1 MCRYCEENKGTLT
14 LHGFLLHLA
23 GFIHEHHTYF
33 THLAQY
39 KGQNNIADFNI
50 IHMREMFI
58 QIIEDSFE
66 DEVSTDLFNVI
77 TFYIVGMTHY
87 VSDVIAVN
95 SGMTPEEIVT
105 LFEKCI
111 PESLQK
117 YL

>member
-1 MCRYCEENKGTLT
+1 
-14 LHGFLLHLA
+14 
-23 GFIHEHHTYF
+23 
-33 THLAQY
+33 
-39 KGQNNIADFNI
+39 
-50 IHMREMFI
+50 MREMFI

-95 SGMTPEEIVT
+95 SGMAPEEIVT

>member
-1 MCRYCEENKGTLT
+1 
-14 LHGFLLHLA
+14 
-23 GFIHEHHTYF
+23 
-33 THLAQY
+33 
-39 KGQNNIADFNI
+39 
-50 IHMREMFI
+50 
-58 QIIEDSFE
+58 
-66 DEVSTDLFNVI
+66 
-77 TFYIVGMTHY
+77 MTHY